1 MALISCKECSA
12 AIAENAESCPS
23 CGFVFTRSKTKSWF
37 EVFGTISGPL
47 ILSAAGTLL
56 AYITFVH
63 QTSTQETQELQTM
76 VESAVSNDVMK
87 ERTAVRL
94 VSYLAKLN
102 KISPSFALSI
112 FGTVARNNQDEKL
125 QSEAYDAVE
134 NLVEEGSSSLAR
146 FDQHDQLE
154 IFCLQAALTPGQ
166 YWRQVNLHK
175 IEQYSTD
182 TTLKYLAASKLLAL
196 SQDITNPQAAIDIL
210 LSLPVRLNNP
220 DIIERA
226 IPLLCKAIKQRSA
239 NSSGSDLADYLEQ
252 IASESDATQRDGL
265 RSRIRLYLMR
275 ALVTKDQS
283 IRESSLQEI
292 AQISAANADLD
303 EDTQRLFDSV
313 ARNLEDV
320 DLRNA
325 VELARTHLALL
336 KEKPVGRVTQR
347 S

>member
-1 MALISCKECSA
+1 M
-12 AIAENAESCPS
+12 
-23 CGFVFTRSKTKSWF
+23 
-37 EVFGTISGPL
+37 
-47 ILSAAGTLL
+47 
-56 AYITFVH
+56 
-63 QTSTQETQELQTM
+63 
-76 VESAVSNDVMK
+76 
-87 ERTAVRL
+87 
-94 VSYLAKLN
+94 
-102 KISPSFALSI
+102 
-112 FGTVARNNQDEKL
+112 
-125 QSEAYDAVE
+125 
-134 NLVEEGSSSLAR
+134 EEGSSSSAR

-336 KEKPVGRVTQR
+336 KEKPMPRVTQP

>member
-1 MALISCKECSA
+1 MALIKCKECSA
-12 AIAENAESCPS
+12 AVSENAESCPS
-23 CGFVFTRSKTKSWF
+23 CGFVFARSKAKGRF
-37 EVFGTISGPL
+37 EMFGTISGPL

-63 QTSTQETQELQTM
+63 QASMQETQELQTM

-125 QSEAYDAVE
+125 QSEAYDAIE
-134 NLVEEGSSSLAR
+134 NLVEEGTPNLAR

-166 YWRQVNLHK
+166 YWRQVKLHK
-175 IEQYSTD
+175 IEQFSTD
-182 TTLKYLAASKLLAL
+182 KTLKYLAAAKLLAL
-196 SQDITNPQAAIDIL
+196 SQDITNPQAAIDLL

-226 IPLLCKAIKQRSA
+226 IPLLCKAAKLRSA
-239 NSSGSDLADYLEQ
+239 KSSDGDLADYLET
-252 IASESDATQRDGL
+252 IARESDATQRDGL
-265 RSRIRLYLMR
+265 RSRIRLYLTR
-275 ALVTKDQS
+275 ALVTKNQS
-283 IRESSLQEI
+283 IHESSLREI
-292 AQISAANADLD
+292 AQISAAKPDLE
-303 EDTQRLFDSV
+303 EDTQQLFDSV
-313 ARNLEDV
+313 ARNLEDI

-336 KEKPVGRVTQR
+336 REKPPARVTQR

>member
-1 MALISCKECSA
+1 
-12 AIAENAESCPS
+12 
-23 CGFVFTRSKTKSWF
+23 
-37 EVFGTISGPL
+37 
-47 ILSAAGTLL
+47 
-56 AYITFVH
+56 
-63 QTSTQETQELQTM
+63 
-76 VESAVSNDVMK
+76 
-87 ERTAVRL
+87 
-94 VSYLAKLN
+94 
-102 KISPSFALSI
+102 
-112 FGTVARNNQDEKL
+112 
-125 QSEAYDAVE
+125 
-134 NLVEEGSSSLAR
+134 
-146 FDQHDQLE
+146 
-154 IFCLQAALTPGQ
+154 
-166 YWRQVNLHK
+166 
-175 IEQYSTD
+175 
-182 TTLKYLAASKLLAL
+182 LLAL

-336 KEKPVGRVTQR
+336 KEKPMPRVTQP

>member
-1 MALISCKECSA
+1 MPPGRV
-12 AIAENAESCPS
+12 N
-23 CGFVFTRSKTKSWF
+23 
-37 EVFGTISGPL
+37 SG
-47 ILSAAGTLL
+47 
-56 AYITFVH
+56 
-63 QTSTQETQELQTM
+63 
-76 VESAVSNDVMK
+76 
-87 ERTAVRL
+87 
-94 VSYLAKLN
+94 
-102 KISPSFALSI
+102 SI
-112 FGTVARNNQDEKL
+112 
-125 QSEAYDAVE
+125 
-134 NLVEEGSSSLAR
+134 
-146 FDQHDQLE
+146 
-154 IFCLQAALTPGQ
+154 
-166 YWRQVNLHK
+166 WRQVNLHK

-313 ARNLEDV
+313 VRNLEDV

-336 KEKPVGRVTQR
+336 KEKPMPRVTQP